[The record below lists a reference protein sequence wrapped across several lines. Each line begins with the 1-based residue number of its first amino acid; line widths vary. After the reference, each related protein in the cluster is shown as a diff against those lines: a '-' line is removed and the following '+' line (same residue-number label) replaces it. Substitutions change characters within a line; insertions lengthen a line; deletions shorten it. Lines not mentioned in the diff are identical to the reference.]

1 MRRAHGRVH
10 SFRAHL
16 ASKLHDLRINRRDL
30 VVFGHGDTM
39 VAIPNEVRL
48 ADLVEAHR
56 MRGAPT
62 YGRHRWLPGA
72 CNSVS
77 TSGTNMCLRSE
88 ENGCKMHLRERA

>member
-16 ASKLHDLRINRRDL
+16 ASKLHDVRIDRRDL

-62 YGRHRWLPGA
+62 YGRHRWLPG
-72 CNSVS
+72 S
-77 TSGTNMCLRSE
+77 MQFCLNLGYKHVFEMR
-88 ENGCKMHLRERA
+88 GERV

>member
-1 MRRAHGRVH
+1 MRRAHGTVH

-16 ASKLHDLRINRRDL
+16 ASKLHELRVDRRDL

-62 YGRHRWLPGA
+62 YGRPPMAAREHAVLPQPRVQT
-72 CNSVS
+72 CV
-77 TSGTNMCLRSE
+77 
-88 ENGCKMHLRERA
+88 